1 MATILV
7 TDLNGQEHEVDA
19 VDGLPLMETLRD
31 LSYGV
36 AAICGGQCCCGT
48 CHVYIDKEWLGKL
61 PLPAGDE
68 AELVGDLEFRQDGS
82 RLSCQLIVS
91 DALEGLPLKIAPEE

>member
-7 TDLNGQEHEVDA
+7 IDRHGEEHEVEA
-19 VDGLPLMETLRD
+19 VTGLPLMETLRD

-48 CHVYIDKEWLGKL
+48 CHVYVEDAWLEKL
-61 PLPAGDE
+61 PPPAGDE
-68 AELVGDLEFRQDGS
+68 TELVDELEYQQSNS
-82 RLSCQLIVS
+82 RLSCQIIVS
-91 DALEGLPLKIAPEE
+91 DALTGLSLKLAPEE

>member
-1 MATILV
+1 MTKILV
-7 TDLNGQEHEVDA
+7 TDLNGGQHEVEA

-31 LSYGV
+31 LDYGV

-48 CHVYIDKEWLGKL
+48 CHVYIDDAWLDRL
-61 PLPAGDE
+61 PPSAGDE
-68 AELVGDLEFRQDGS
+68 TELVEELEYSAPNS

-91 DALEGLPLKIAPEE
+91 GALDGMTLKLAPEE